1 MANDFNQ
8 VIVTGR
14 LGKDP
19 EVRRL
24 NSGDSVANFSIA
36 CSETWRDKNSG
47 ERKEKTE
54 WVNVSI
60 FNDNLVKI
68 AESYLKKGSRVLIQG
83 KLKTRKWQDQSGND
97 KFMTEVVLD
106 RFNGTLNMLDT
117 RSDSDARGGRD
128 DDRRDDDR
136 GNRAT
141 GMSRDEALGGR
152 GAPSSTGSLID
163 DDIPFAA
170 SVL

>member
-24 NSGDSVANFSIA
+24 NNGDSVASFSVA
-36 CSETWRDKNSG
+36 VGESWKDKNSG

-54 WVNVSI
+54 WVNISV
-60 FNDNLVKI
+60 FNENLVKI
-68 AESYLKKGSRVLIQG
+68 AESYLRKGSRVLIQG

-97 KFMTEVVLD
+97 KYMTEVVLD
-106 RFNGTLNMLDT
+106 RFNGTINMLDT
-117 RSDSDARGGRD
+117 KSDSDARGGRD
-128 DDRRDDDR
+128 DDR
-136 GNRAT
+136 G
-141 GMSRDEALGGR
+141 GRDERSNQGEGR
-152 GAPSSTGSLID
+152 RAPASTGSLID
-163 DDIPFAA
+163 DDIPFN
-170 SVL
+170 SECR